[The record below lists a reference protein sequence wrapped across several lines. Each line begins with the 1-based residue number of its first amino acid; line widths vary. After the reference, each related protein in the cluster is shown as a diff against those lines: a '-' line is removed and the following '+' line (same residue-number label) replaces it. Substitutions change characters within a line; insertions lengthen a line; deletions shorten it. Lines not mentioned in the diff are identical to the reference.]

1 MQATQTLPSDSFWP
15 MSPTFIV
22 VRRQLSATVRSKFDS
37 MDVVQSVWADVL
49 DGLREG
55 GLVFS
60 NTNQLRLPC
69 QDDAQSVHRPPQT
82 PPWSWSGRFA
92 CQTVA
97 STRCLRIGA
106 ARQRGVLRGRV
117 VGAVARLCPPAHREL
132 LALKRQ
138 GATVAEIA
146 VQTHLNEG
154 SVRRILHDLAHRLAR
169 LRGDNASD
177 TSSTIP
183 SDELRDSR

>member
-1 MQATQTLPSDSFWP
+1 M
-15 MSPTFIV
+15 
-22 VRRQLSATVRSKFDS
+22 
-37 MDVVQSVWADVL
+37 
-49 DGLREG
+49 
-55 GLVFS
+55 
-60 NTNQLRLPC
+60 
-69 QDDAQSVHRPPQT
+69 
-82 PPWSWSGRFA
+82 
-92 CQTVA
+92 
-97 STRCLRIGA
+97 
-106 ARQRGVLRGRV
+106 
-117 VGAVARLCPPAHREL
+117 GAVARLCPPAHREL